1 MTVAR
6 ETTMS
11 PNPARGDTTPPNKK
25 GINPSTADALP
36 ELPRSSS
43 RASVVLVGRI
53 IPKHSSNTSNAP
65 STQNDPASGHQQ
77 HACHQTHQRKSHTA
91 HTQATPYAAET
102 ANDETAHHDRQRI
115 DTKTNAIS
123 QRRKSKML
131 LEDEWRSCNVS
142 KHHPHGECLHKHIKH
157 EITMCHDR
165 TIAAEDRQQ
174 RLAMPIFR
182 RQGLPKETQ
191 HPDQCHSQKQQ
202 HIENA
207 APVRHFQQ
215 HTSKHRRTNGGQSLD
230 STQRGKKAC
239 QFATVIKIC
248 GYGLRNDHASGSAS
262 PCNSRKKRKA
272 PTPETSTHPSVDSKK
287 KARETNNRRLRPYLS
302 LSGPMKSCPT
312 PRPIMLKVK
321 LSWATDAVVSK

>member
-1 MTVAR
+1 
-6 ETTMS
+6 
-11 PNPARGDTTPPNKK
+11 
-25 GINPSTADALP
+25 
-36 ELPRSSS
+36 
-43 RASVVLVGRI
+43 
-53 IPKHSSNTSNAP
+53 
-65 STQNDPASGHQQ
+65 
-77 HACHQTHQRKSHTA
+77 
-91 HTQATPYAAET
+91 
-102 ANDETAHHDRQRI
+102 
-115 DTKTNAIS
+115 
-123 QRRKSKML
+123 ML

-215 HTSKHRRTNGGQSLD
+215 HTSKHRRTNGDQSLD

-248 GYGLRNDHASGSAS
+248 GYGLRNDHASGSGQPLQQPEEKESSHAGDQHAS
-262 PCNSRKKRKA
+262 QRRQQEKSQRDQQQA
-272 PTPETSTHPSVDSKK
+272 LTPILV
-287 KARETNNRRLRPYLS
+287 AQRPDE
-302 LSGPMKSCPT
+302 
-312 PRPIMLKVK
+312 K
-321 LSWATDAVVSK
+321 LSHSKAYHAKSQAKLGHRCRSVKISGQFGQSRQIKISHKRSEGSEHSDQYQNKEIRISSFLRHNVSC